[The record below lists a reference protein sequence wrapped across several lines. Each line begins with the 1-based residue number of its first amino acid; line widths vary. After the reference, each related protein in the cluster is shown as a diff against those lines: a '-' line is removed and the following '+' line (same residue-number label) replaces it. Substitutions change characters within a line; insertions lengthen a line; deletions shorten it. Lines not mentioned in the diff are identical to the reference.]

1 MGSVDMAMLLW
12 GVLLVTAGG
21 LIFIYM
27 LLLIWSP
34 KPIVTRQSETYY
46 RSHKSYD
53 KPLPLT
59 RLQDPATVDL
69 SVVIPAYNETER
81 LPIMLEQTISHLTS
95 INEQRKKHNSKNN
108 KSSKAKLSS
117 PSSRPRTF
125 EVLIVDDG
133 STDGTSDAS
142 LALARSKYPDF
153 DIKVVNMELN
163 QGKGAAVRH
172 GMLHSGGQQLLMVD
186 ADGASRFQDLE
197 RLWEGMDEITGGDD
211 AGEGVVVGS
220 RAHMVKTE
228 AVVKRSFIRNM
239 LMRCLHT
246 LLLVVGVGHIRDTQC
261 GFKLFSR
268 PAARKMFPYQHL
280 PSWMFDVE
288 LLLLAK
294 AQNIPVRE
302 VDVQWHEVGG
312 SKLNVV
318 KASLG
323 MLRDLGVIRGN
334 MLLGRWGV
342 GKEGGKEKVE

>member
-1 MGSVDMAMLLW
+1 MLLC
-12 GVLLVTAGG
+12 GALLAMAGG
-21 LIFIYM
+21 FLLIYM
-27 LLLIWSP
+27 LLLIWTP
-34 KPIVTRQSETYY
+34 KPIVTRKSEKYY
-46 RSHKSYD
+46 RSYKSPD
-53 KPLPLT
+53 KPLPLPQ
-59 RLQDPATVDL
+59 LQDPATVDL

-95 INEQRKKHNSKNN
+95 VNEQREKDNLKNN
-108 KSSKAKLSS
+108 KTSKEVLPLSF
-117 PSSRPRTF
+117 SRPRTF
-125 EVLIVDDG
+125 EVLIIDDG
-133 STDGTSDAS
+133 STDGTNDAS
-142 LALARSKYPDF
+142 LDLARSKYPDI

-172 GMLHSGGQQLLMVD
+172 GMLYSSGQQLLMVD
-186 ADGASRFQDLE
+186 ADGASRFQDIE
-197 RLWEGMDEITGGDD
+197 RLWEAMDDITGGDE

-228 AVVKRSFIRNM
+228 AVVKRSLIRNL
-239 LMRCLHT
+239 LMRSLHT
-246 LLLVVGVGHIRDTQC
+246 LLLLVGVGHIRDTQC

-268 PAARKMFPYQHL
+268 PAARKLFPYQHL

-318 KASLG
+318 NASLG

-342 GKEGGKEKVE
+342 KKESRKDKVE

>member
-1 MGSVDMAMLLW
+1 MDSNLLLGILLGIAGMLVAL
-12 GVLLVTAGG
+12 
-21 LIFIYM
+21 YM

-34 KPIVTRQSETYY
+34 EPIVSHQSETLY
-46 RSHKSYD
+46 RSHNSSD

-59 RLQDPATVDL
+59 QLADPATVDL

-81 LPIMLEQTISHLTS
+81 LPIMLEQTISHLRS
-95 INEQRKKHNSKNN
+95 VNEQRSKNASKNN
-108 KSSKAKLSS
+108 KDSKTSS
-117 PSSRPRTF
+117 RTF
-125 EVLIVDDG
+125 EILIVDDG
-133 STDGTSDAS
+133 STDHTNNAS
-142 LALARSKYPDF
+142 LELAQSKYSDI
-153 DIKVVNMELN
+153 DIKVVTMELN

-172 GMLHSGGQQLLMVD
+172 GMLYSGGKQLLMVD

-197 RLWEGMDEITGGDD
+197 RLWDAMDEITGRDE

-220 RAHMVKTE
+220 RAHLVKTE
-228 AVVKRSFIRNM
+228 AVVKRSVIRNL
-239 LMRCLHT
+239 LMRSLHT
-246 LLLVVGVGHIRDTQC
+246 LLLLAGVGHIRDTQC

-268 PAARKMFPYQHL
+268 PAARKLFPHQHL

-318 KASLG
+318 QASLG
-323 MLRDLGVIRGN
+323 MLRDLVVIRAN
-334 MLLGRWGV
+334 MLIGRWGV
-342 GKEGGKEKVE
+342 GKGSGKEKVE

>member
-1 MGSVDMAMLLW
+1 
-12 GVLLVTAGG
+12 
-21 LIFIYM
+21 M

-34 KPIVTRQSETYY
+34 EPIVSHQSETLY
-46 RSHKSYD
+46 RSHKSPD

-59 RLQDPATVDL
+59 RLADPATVDL

-81 LPIMLEQTISHLTS
+81 LPIMLEQTISHL
-95 INEQRKKHNSKNN
+95 RNSK
-108 KSSKAKLSS
+108 SSS
-117 PSSRPRTF
+117 RTF
-125 EVLIVDDG
+125 EILIVDDG
-133 STDGTSDAS
+133 STDHTNNAS
-142 LALARSKYPDF
+142 LELAQSKYPDI
-153 DIKVVNMELN
+153 DIKVVTMELN

-172 GMLHSGGQQLLMVD
+172 GMLYSGGKQLLMVD

-197 RLWEGMDEITGGDD
+197 RLWDAMDEITGRDE

-220 RAHMVKTE
+220 RAHLVKTE
-228 AVVKRSFIRNM
+228 AVVKRSVIRNL
-239 LMRCLHT
+239 LMRSLHT
-246 LLLVVGVGHIRDTQC
+246 LLLLAGVGHIRDTQC

-268 PAARKMFPYQHL
+268 PAARKLFPHQHL

-318 KASLG
+318 QASLG
-323 MLRDLGVIRGN
+323 MLRDLVVIRAN
-334 MLLGRWGV
+334 MLIGRWGV
-342 GKEGGKEKVE
+342 GKGSGKEKVE